1 MKSLLPDKDTKR
13 DYVRGMF
20 SRIAARYDLMN
31 RIMSFGQDAGWRR
44 FVVEKLNPQS
54 DGMYLDVGAGTGDL
68 TLEITRNSPG
78 AKVVAVDL
86 TFQMLASGRIDP
98 DLPGVFK
105 VVADAQSLPFAES
118 IFSGAVS
125 GYLLRNVPE
134 IKLAILEQKHVI
146 KPGSNIV
153 CLDTTPPEHNFLY
166 PFIMFYLKFII
177 PVLGWII
184 VRDRQAYAYLP
195 ESTRRHVSASEL
207 EKIMVVCGL
216 ENVAWEKRMF
226 GTMAIHS
233 ARRGKSGN

>member
-1 MKSLLPDKDTKR
+1 MKSLLPDKEAKR

-31 RIMSFGQDAGWRR
+31 RIMSLGQDASWRR
-44 FVVEKLNPQS
+44 MVVEKLNPQP

-68 TLEITRNSPG
+68 SLEISRHSPG

-86 TFQMLASGRIDP
+86 TYQMLAYGRIDP
-98 DLPGVFK
+98 GLPGVFK
-105 VVADAQSLPFAES
+105 VVADAQSLPFAEGL
-118 IFSGAVS
+118 FSGAVS

-134 IKLAILEQKHVI
+134 IDLAILEQKRVV
-146 KPGSNIV
+146 KPDSKLV
-153 CLDTTPPEHNFLY
+153 CLDTTPPEHTVLY

-177 PVLGWII
+177 PILGWII

-207 EKIMVVCGL
+207 ERIMVDCGL
-216 ENVAWEKRMF
+216 ENVTWEKRMF
-226 GTMAIHS
+226 GTMAIHF
-233 ARRGKSGN
+233 ARRGKGGS